1 MNDYL
6 LVGTRLPG
14 MKELSP
20 DVVARCVATSCLWQR
35 ALLRWGLLRSFAVG
49 SGAPAEPTVC
59 LVVHASSPGAADDLA
74 VGWERAAGYLVTT
87 LPLVDAGPADE
98 DRSSRAGTAPE

>member
-6 LVGTRLPG
+6 LVGTRLPR

-20 DVVARCVATSCLWQR
+20 DLVARDIAAACSWQR
-35 ALLRWGLLRSFAVG
+35 ALLRSGSMRSFAIG
-49 SGAPAEPTVC
+49 TGAPAEPTVC
-59 LVVHASSPGAADDLA
+59 LIVQAGSPGAADVLA
-74 VGWERAAGYLVTT
+74 VSWERAAGYLVTT

-98 DRSSRAGTAPE
+98 AARSRAGKASE